1 MVHRL
6 GGVELLVIASKGV
19 KPAESNTQTLDSA
32 AAKVLQDL
40 CRGSR
45 TNTKAFEDAMNR
57 DWQDLTCRVFGK
69 QAQRKY
75 EKDICTSDGVQ
86 CPKVRQGNAENNMV
100 PTSVCHAAAS
110 NPGAKGG
117 GTQQQA
123 SRVRNSNVAASSGR
137 QTRGRFDLLEIETSA
152 EEQRKYTELLKRKKR
167 LKKLLSEIESLRL
180 RDRSGEQ
187 LNIEQRMKLGREG
200 TTVSLLEQVDAELE
214 MRSEQ
219 ALAVATGS

>member
-1 MVHRL
+1 M
-6 GGVELLVIASKGV
+6 
-19 KPAESNTQTLDSA
+19 
-32 AAKVLQDL
+32 
-40 CRGSR
+40 
-45 TNTKAFEDAMNR
+45 
-57 DWQDLTCRVFGK
+57 
-69 QAQRKY
+69 
-75 EKDICTSDGVQ
+75 
-86 CPKVRQGNAENNMV
+86 
-100 PTSVCHAAAS
+100 
-110 NPGAKGG
+110 
-117 GTQQQA
+117 
-123 SRVRNSNVAASSGR
+123 
-137 QTRGRFDLLEIETSA
+137 LEIETSA